1 VSPRTARRLPAA
13 AAAAVLLSTAA
24 AAEPV
29 LAPIAGASADP
40 LPPWTLATLPRQ
52 RLPVT
57 RFAIATV
64 DGERALRIEAA
75 GSYGN
80 LVHAFPPPPAAAIDR
95 GTLRW
100 RWRLE
105 EPNRAADLRL
115 RRGDDTSVK
124 VCVLFDLSLDRVPF
138 DEALLMR
145 LARSRTGEPLP
156 AATVCYVWDTREAA
170 DTALDNPYS
179 RRVRYL
185 VLRGAESPPGAW
197 RDEQRDI
204 AADFR
209 RLFGDE
215 SRDVPRVLAIG
226 VGADA
231 DNTGGQS
238 VAHLARITLSP

>member
-1 VSPRTARRLPAA
+1 
-13 AAAAVLLSTAA
+13 VLLLGTAA
-24 AAEPV
+24 SAEPA
-29 LAPIAGASADP
+29 LAPIVGAGADP
-40 LPPWTLATLPRQ
+40 LPPWTLATLPGQ

-57 RFAIATV
+57 RFSVESV

-80 LVHAFPPPPAAAIDR
+80 LVHAFPPPPAPAIDR

-100 RWRLE
+100 RWRVD
-105 EPNRAADLRL
+105 EPNRAADLRQ
-115 RRGDDTSVK
+115 RPGDDTTLK
-124 VCVLFDLSLDRVPF
+124 VCVLFDLPLDRLRL

-145 LARSRTGEPLP
+145 LARSRTGERLP
-156 AATVCYVWDTREAA
+156 AATVCYVWDAREAA

-197 RDEQRDI
+197 RDEQRDL

-215 SRDVPRVLAIG
+215 SREVPRVLAIG

-231 DNTGGQS
+231 DNTGGRS